1 MSASPSALED
11 FDMSGSRKIGG
22 SVRSALFALAGCIAI
37 GCASDTGQQQQASRV
52 VKTSF
57 LKNYS
62 ELQSGKEGQALMR
75 YVDPEADFSRYD
87 RIKLDPV
94 MVFTAAGSSLAD
106 LPVEDVQALVDHLDA
121 SLRRSLGR
129 DYELVERP
137 GPGVMRLRV
146 AITEADGAPA
156 VMGTVSGTGPG
167 AHLIQGARKLT
178 TGTSTFVDRAGVE
191 AELLDS
197 QTDQRLAAAIDRR
210 VVQTSAESWDDINQ
224 MFDFWA
230 DKLAER
236 LREARTAGSK

>member
-1 MSASPSALED
+1 MEELDMPGFEKTRETASAALL
-11 FDMSGSRKIGG
+11 
-22 SVRSALFALAGCIAI
+22 ALLGCVAI
-37 GCASDTGQQQQASRV
+37 GCASDAGPRQAGKV

-57 LKNYS
+57 LKNYD
-62 ELQSGKEGQALMR
+62 ELQPGGEGEALMR

-87 RIKLDPV
+87 KIKLDPV
-94 MVFTAAGSSLAD
+94 MVWTRSKSGLSA
-106 LPVEDVQALVDHLDA
+106 LPAEEVQSLVDHLDA
-121 SLRRSLGR
+121 SLRESLAR
-129 DYELVERP
+129 DYSLVERP

-156 VMGTVSGTGPG
+156 VMGTVSGAGPG
-167 AHLIQGARKLT
+167 AHLIQGARKLA

-197 QTDQRLAAAIDRR
+197 QTDERLAAAIDRR

-236 LREARTAGSK
+236 LKAARSANRGAAAP